1 MNFEKVFKTIDAL
14 MAVRNISKEKGT
26 TSPNDTSVTGTA
38 QSGLGGQIESGLT
51 TVLVAALKEAFDR
64 DHARLELERAQ
75 VEEQR
80 RRAEEAIQLELQRQA
95 VDRELARLRLLT
107 GAAMVGWIVSAM
119 LLVMR
124 SGELLADAMIL
135 QIAGCLLLL
144 ASLGGA
150 FTAQAQISDQMGKTN
165 PSPNVRLSGA
175 SLWLLLAGLG
185 LTAASLVT

>member
-1 MNFEKVFKTIDAL
+1 VNFEKVFKTIDAL

-38 QSGLGGQIESGLT
+38 QSRLGGQIESGLT

-95 VDRELARLRLLT
+95 VDRELGRLRLLT

-124 SGELLADAMIL
+124 SGELSAAAMIL

-144 ASLGGA
+144 VSLGGA

-165 PSPNVRLSGA
+165 ASPNVRLSGA

-185 LTAASLVT
+185 LTAASLLT